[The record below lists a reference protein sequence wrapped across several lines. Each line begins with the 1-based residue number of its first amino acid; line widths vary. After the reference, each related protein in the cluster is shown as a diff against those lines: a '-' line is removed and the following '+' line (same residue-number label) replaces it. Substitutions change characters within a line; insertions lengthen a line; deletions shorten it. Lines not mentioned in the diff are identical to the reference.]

1 MSTESMRRV
10 ATEILKLTTA
20 ANLTIAECADIH
32 IRLLISLGIEAAN
45 GDQVKAA
52 DILEPSV
59 QQFIS
64 ELRAGKV
71 IVADKVRRGRVADS

>member
-32 IRLLISLGIEAAN
+32 IRLLVSLGLEAAE
-45 GDQVKAA
+45 GDQAKAA
-52 DILEPSV
+52 DILEPSI
-59 QQFIS
+59 QQFLS

-71 IVADKVRRGRVADS
+71 VIADKVQRGRMTES